1 MESGG
6 DSIRARDHP
15 SEGGGGQP
23 GRGVFCAVVV
33 VHLTLF
39 SAIMAGQRPQST
51 PRRTTRSS
59 TTTNTANAKIM
70 VEPDWEQHWIP
81 RVHKRIIPKE
91 FKENRCRTVHKHI
104 ILYAKFNCLDFSISA
119 TLKLVLRK
127 QPDCCHI
134 HCQEWL
140 SRFQKWVLTKNLK
153 YATRPQEDC

>member
-39 SAIMAGQRPQST
+39 SAMAGQRPQST
-51 PRRTTRSS
+51 RRTTRSS
-59 TTTNTANAKIM
+59 TATNTANGKIM
-70 VEPDWEQHWIP
+70 VEQDWEQLWLL
-81 RVHKRIIPKE
+81 RVHKRMIFKE

-104 ILYAKFNCLDFSISA
+104 ILNAKFIELDFSISA
-119 TLKLVLRK
+119 RLNLVLRK
-127 QPDCCHI
+127 QHDCCHI
-134 HCQEWL
+134 HCQEWV
-140 SRFQKWVLTKNLK
+140 SRFQEWVLTKNLK
-153 YATRPQEDC
+153 HTTRPQQDC